1 MVRWAALLALIAA
14 PSVNV
19 SAFTI
24 KHSTLT
30 LSNGFRVILA
40 PDRSVPVAAMAM
52 LIPVGARQE
61 TKGRSG
67 FAHLFEHLMF
77 DGSAHVK
84 KGQFDKILE
93 GLGAE
98 SNASTHMDMTFYY
111 ESVPSNA
118 LPVAFWLDADRMSE
132 LRVFKKNMRNQIEVV
147 KEEKRLSVFNEPYM
161 PLLWVEI
168 QKKIFSNWANA
179 HDTYG
184 GFEDL
189 DAADL
194 SDVKRFFADWYAPSN
209 TILAVVGDFDPEQA
223 RRGLERYF
231 SWIPD
236 RSARGDVDLSEPAQA
251 GPRTFRVPDKHARV
265 PALATVW
272 SGTPDRGSR
281 DYYALTLIGRYLY
294 AGKSARL
301 YQRLVKEERV
311 ATSIDEPYAGG
322 LGFPVSDWD
331 EYREP
336 GLFGGIVLHKPEVS
350 PERLQAIID
359 DEIKKLMHSGVP
371 PQALKRVKTK
381 FKSDWVV
388 GAQAALGRA
397 WILLRHAALDGN
409 SARANGEL
417 DRFMAV
423 SVAET
428 KRAAERFLGEQA
440 RNVFIVTPGKAG
452 S

>member
-168 QKKIFSNWANA
+168 QKKIFSN
-179 HDTYG
+179 
-184 GFEDL
+184 
-189 DAADL
+189 
-194 SDVKRFFADWYAPSN
+194 
-209 TILAVVGDFDPEQA
+209 
-223 RRGLERYF
+223 
-231 SWIPD
+231 
-236 RSARGDVDLSEPAQA
+236 
-251 GPRTFRVPDKHARV
+251 
-265 PALATVW
+265 
-272 SGTPDRGSR
+272 SR
-281 DYYALTLIGRYLY
+281 N
-294 AGKSARL
+294 
-301 YQRLVKEERV
+301 Q
-311 ATSIDEPYAGG
+311 
-322 LGFPVSDWD
+322 
-331 EYREP
+331 
-336 GLFGGIVLHKPEVS
+336 
-350 PERLQAIID
+350 
-359 DEIKKLMHSGVP
+359 
-371 PQALKRVKTK
+371 LKIKTK
-381 FKSDWVV
+381 NKTESFNFLSSRALSLMSLKILFSRVSKTVKPKPTFVFKVSKGVAMVKPSTVV
-388 GAQAALGRA
+388 
-397 WILLRHAALDGN
+397 
-409 SARANGEL
+409 
-417 DRFMAV
+417 
-423 SVAET
+423 
-428 KRAAERFLGEQA
+428 
-440 RNVFIVTPGKAG
+440 RNCSTE
-452 S
+452 